1 MSQEI
6 KNQVAQILEANNIKL
21 VLEFVPFSKSYY
33 KAEKYPSLNYKVFVF
48 KGDRQILQTDY
59 VMGCAN
65 CPGYKNFKPNSF
77 NQNHVI
83 KAECETGFE
92 HNIFANQTLVK
103 TKSAILPHAADVFY
117 SLVLDSDVF
126 YSLVLDS
133 DVIEYSSF
141 EDWAENF
148 GYDADSRKAE
158 KIYRDCLDI
167 ALKLKNGIGDAVLN
181 ELREALQDY

>member
-21 VLEFVPFSKSYY
+21 VYEFVPFSKSRN
-33 KAEKYPSLNYKVFVF
+33 KADKSPSLNYKVKVL
-48 KGDRQILQTDY
+48 KGEREVLETDY
-59 VMGCAN
+59 MMGCAH

-77 NQNHVI
+77 NQNQVI
-83 KAECETGFE
+83 KAECETGFK

-103 TKSAILPHAADVFY
+103 TKSAIRPHAA
-117 SLVLDSDVF
+117 DVF

-141 EDWAENF
+141 EDWAGCF